1 MLQTDSL
8 IIKICFIFTWAAKLE
23 YLFWDEIFTARVW
36 TLRPKEP
43 SIYRCF
49 FIIFIQIES
58 SLFQLPFRSRQKFLF
73 AQKNTISVLTP
84 KTICISREKKT
95 RTTAMLK
102 MCLFNSENIK
112 ATSPLIDWF
121 SSSNEIF
128 FIHIE
133 IWNIF
138 STNFRCSGTLAFAQF

>member
-1 MLQTDSL
+1 M
-8 IIKICFIFTWAAKLE
+8 FYF
-23 YLFWDEIFTARVW
+23 YLGSKTG
-36 TLRPKEP
+36 
-43 SIYRCF
+43 
-49 FIIFIQIES
+49 IFILRWNIHRES
-58 SLFQLPFRSRQKFLF
+58 INFATKRAFKLSLFFSLSLFKLNHRSFNFRLDQDRNFYLLKKTPYPFSHQKPYVF
-73 AQKNTISVLTP
+73 
-84 KTICISREKKT
+84 REKKKT